1 MKRRIAIVGGGISG
15 LAAAWFLHRDH
26 TSTVEFTLFEAS
38 HRFGGI
44 IETVHTHGFAIECG
58 PDSWVT
64 EKPWAEQLAR
74 ALGLG
79 DDILRS
85 NDQERRTYIARQ
97 GTLTP
102 LPDAMRL
109 MVPTDLD
116 AVRSSPLFTEAAKH
130 AYAEEPSRASEL
142 RETSLLR
149 RGPDADESVAAFVRR
164 HFGEDVTETVARP
177 LLAGVLGGDID
188 RLSARALLSPLV
200 ALEAQYGSLI
210 LALQQSSHKAP
221 ASVFT
226 TLSDGLGALVD
237 RLVQSL
243 PSVSLRLHAPVLRL
257 DAQRGGWTVETTN
270 GSEQFDRVLIATP
283 LDTTRRLLAAIPSAE
298 AQRAAGLPPVNA
310 TSGLIVALGYQAQ
323 PRLAASIPR
332 GFGFL
337 VADAPSNR
345 HALLACTFLNQKY
358 PSRAPEGATLLRAF
372 FSSSTADE
380 LSHLPDRQ
388 IAQIAR
394 DQLARFLGPLPARSD
409 VAVVRRWPRSLPQ
422 YEVGHVGRIAEFE
435 SCIAALHGLAVTGNM
450 LRGVGLSDLIR
461 DAQIAAQSL
470 AE

>member
-1 MKRRIAIVGGGISG
+1 MKQRIAIIGGGVSG

-26 TSTVEFTLFEAS
+26 AATSEFTLFEAS

-44 IETVHTHGFAIECG
+44 IETLHAGGFTIECG

-74 ALGLG
+74 ELGLG
-79 DDILRS
+79 NDILRS

-109 MVPTDLD
+109 MVPTDLN
-116 AVRSSPLFTEAAKH
+116 AVYASPLFSDAAKQ
-130 AYAEEPSRASEL
+130 AYMTEPSRTSEL
-142 RETSLLR
+142 REAALLR
-149 RGPDADESVAAFVRR
+149 RGSNADESVAAFVRR

-188 RLSARALLSPLV
+188 RLSARALLAPLV
-200 ALEAQYGSLI
+200 ALEAQHGSLI
-210 LALQQSSHKAP
+210 LALQQSGIRTAS
-221 ASVFT
+221 SVFT
-226 TLSDGLGALVD
+226 TLSSGLGTLVN
-237 RLVQSL
+237 RLLQNL
-243 PSVSLRLHAPVLRL
+243 PAHSLRLGAPVLRL
-257 DAQRGGWTVETTN
+257 DKRSAGWMIETA
-270 GSEQFDRVLIATP
+270 GRREQFDRVLIATP
-283 LDTTRRLLAAIPSAE
+283 LDTTRWLLSAISSAE
-298 AQRAAGLPPVNA
+298 AQRAAGLLPANA
-310 TSGLIVALGYQAQ
+310 TSGLIVALGYEAQ
-323 PRLAASIPR
+323 PRLTANIPR

-337 VADAPSNR
+337 VSDAPSNQ

-380 LSHLPDRQ
+380 LSPLPDWQ
-388 IAQIAR
+388 IAEIAR
-394 DQLARFLGPLPARSD
+394 EQLAQLLGPLPPQPD
-409 VAVVRRWPRSLPQ
+409 VSVVRRWPRSLPQ
-422 YEVGHVGRIAEFE
+422 YEVGHVARIAEFE
-435 SCIAALHGLAVTGNM
+435 SCVAALHGLAVAGNM
-450 LRGVGLSDLIR
+450 LRGVGLPDLVR
-461 DAQIAAQSL
+461 NAQIAAQSL